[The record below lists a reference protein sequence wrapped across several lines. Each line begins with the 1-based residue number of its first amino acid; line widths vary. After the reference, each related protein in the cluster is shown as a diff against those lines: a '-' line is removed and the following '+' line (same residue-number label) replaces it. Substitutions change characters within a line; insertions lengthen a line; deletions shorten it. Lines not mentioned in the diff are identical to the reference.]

1 MKEGQKKIY
10 YVVADSFNA
19 AKNSPHLEI
28 FRKKGIEVLLLSDRI
43 DEWLMSHLTE
53 FDGKSFADV
62 AKGELDLGDVEDEAE
77 KQAQEETAKAK
88 EALVKRVQEALGEHV
103 QSVKVTHRL
112 TDSPACVV
120 LPEHEMGYQMR
131 RIMEAAG
138 QKLPDVKPILELN
151 PDHALVARLEDSE
164 GELFAQ
170 LAHILLDQA
179 IIAEGGH
186 LDDPAAYVKRLNS
199 VLTA

>member
-1 MKEGQKKIY
+1 
-10 YVVADSFNA
+10 
-19 AKNSPHLEI
+19 
-28 FRKKGIEVLLLSDRI
+28 
-43 DEWLMSHLTE
+43 
-53 FDGKSFADV
+53 
-62 AKGELDLGDVEDEAE
+62 
-77 KQAQEETAKAK
+77 
-88 EALVKRVQEALGEHV
+88 
-103 QSVKVTHRL
+103 
-112 TDSPACVV
+112 
-120 LPEHEMGYQMR
+120 MGYQMR

-151 PDHALVARLEDSE
+151 PNHALVARLENAE
-164 GELFAQ
+164 GDLFGQ

>member
-1 MKEGQKKIY
+1 MGQHLQPEGPRLG
-10 YVVADSFNA
+10 AD
-19 AKNSPHLEI
+19 
-28 FRKKGIEVLLLSDRI
+28 
-43 DEWLMSHLTE
+43 
-53 FDGKSFADV
+53 
-62 AKGELDLGDVEDEAE
+62 
-77 KQAQEETAKAK
+77 
-88 EALVKRVQEALGEHV
+88 
-103 QSVKVTHRL
+103 RL

-138 QKLPDVKPILELN
+138 QKLPEVKPILELN
-151 PDHALVARLEDSE
+151 PNHALVARLENAE
-164 GELFAQ
+164 GDLFGQ